1 MAFKRATLGGSQ
13 ELFQPTRPRGPER
26 DPAPPP
32 GISPDLAGP
41 TPFADPLPPRP
52 AGQLYRLTNKE
63 VALLCQAV
71 QQAKF
76 PHSYQR
82 MAKPALDDFE
92 ELEAVRQSLL
102 RQQAERA

>member
-13 ELFQPTRPRGPER
+13 DLFQPTRPGGEPPAQAPGPE
-26 DPAPPP
+26 PAP
-32 GISPDLAGP
+32 GA
-41 TPFADPLPPRP
+41 PFADPLPRRP
-52 AGQLYRLTNKE
+52 VGHLYRLTAAE
-63 VALLCQAV
+63 VALLLQAL

-82 MAKPALDDFE
+82 LAKPGLDDFE

-102 RQQAERA
+102 RQQADRA